1 MSRTVRHRWVL
12 TGMLVAQSAVH
23 VGGIGEG
30 PATSLGTARDGQDR
44 PLLPGTSLAGAIRAA
59 LGALDPAEERL
70 WGRISGRLPR
80 GGDDGTGEASWVWVA
95 DATAPA
101 DTVPEVRESVSIDR
115 IHGVAARGHLFTR
128 EVLPIGTR
136 FSFQLRVDDPE
147 PAGHD
152 GPPSAAERLVRRIA
166 DLLRGPSFTLGAA
179 TTRGLGRVRLD
190 EAGLH
195 RYCLHD
201 RAGMIATLRGTG
213 TEITLSEPD
222 TGAFPARLLRVRV
235 PWRPHGPL
243 MVQLAVEGEVVD
255 AVPLTART
263 PDAVRL
269 LLPGS
274 SIKGAL
280 RSHAERIVR
289 TARDVTA
296 PEPLLDQLKATGQEP
311 VGILFGTAG
320 EQQTQRG
327 DGRRGAL
334 TARECLGGVE
344 LSAELWAGLRLPRYP
359 VADPPTGTDDR
370 NGAQQAARQRA
381 ELTRLQNAVTEL
393 NAKVAGMWF
402 TITPHNAVDRWTGGA
417 ADSLLF
423 ATLEPH
429 TQDPQA
435 WAPIVLEID
444 TGRLGDQFPTALALL
459 LFLLRDLCDGLIPF
473 GHGTTRGMGAVRV
486 DPAEVTVE
494 AGAAVP
500 LRAELHGRS
509 LAELLGDTELT
520 GQLERAWAAAD
531 EAAEAVADE
540 TAEAVADETAEVSA
554 VPGPAQE
561 SPRPVPEVRRP
572 VPVAPRSVPESP
584 RPVPEALRI
593 AALCTA
599 REALSAFAAA
609 GMGLDTVGFA
619 YRSSAAPWFRLDTDG
634 TPRDAQ
640 GGPVELTGVFELR
653 AFDAHRELRW
663 WHIDGGRGQA
673 RELTDQTIEVSGA
686 RLWST
691 YQRLLWGAV
700 STATPG
706 WATLSEARIGSLQVP
721 VPTPPP
727 SGAQVWLE
735 AVEYVTEDDHGNVS
749 VVDERL
755 TGLVVKGSAQ

>member
-1 MSRTVRHRWVL
+1 MSRTVRHRWML
-12 TGMLVAQSAVH
+12 TGTLVAQSAVH

-136 FSFQLRVDDPE
+136 FSFHLRVDDPE
-147 PAGHD
+147 PAG
-152 GPPSAAERLVRRIA
+152 PPSPAERLVRRIA

-201 RAGMIATLRGTG
+201 RAGMIATLRRAG
-213 TEITLSEPD
+213 TEITLAEPD

-263 PDAVRL
+263 PAAVRL

-296 PEPLLDQLKATGQEP
+296 PELFLDQMKATGLEP
-311 VGILFGTAG
+311 VGTLFGTAG
-320 EQQTQRG
+320 EEQTQRG

-334 TARECLGGVE
+334 TARECLGGVA
-344 LSAELWAGLRLPRYP
+344 LPAELWASLRLPQHQI
-359 VADPPTGTDDR
+359 ADPPAVTDDR
-370 NGAQQAARQRA
+370 NGARQAERQRA
-381 ELTRLQNAVTEL
+381 ELTRLQNAVAEL
-393 NAKVAGMWF
+393 NATVTGMRF

-429 TQDPQA
+429 AQDPQA
-435 WAPIVLEID
+435 WVPMVLEID
-444 TGRLGDQFPTALALL
+444 TGRLGGQFRTALALL

-494 AGAAVP
+494 AGTAVP

-509 LAELLGDTELT
+509 LAELLGDSELT
-520 GQLERAWAAAD
+520 GQLERAWAAAND
-531 EAAEAVADE
+531 ASDDAAEGS
-540 TAEAVADETAEVSA
+540 TAPCPAQPCLTQPD
-554 VPGPAQE
+554 PAQE
-561 SPRPVPEVRRP
+561 SPRPAPAAHRP
-572 VPVAPRSVPESP
+572 VPAAPCPALESP
-584 RPVPEALRI
+584 HPVPDALR
-593 AALCTA
+593 TA
-599 REALSAFAAA
+599 QEALSAFAAA
-609 GMGLDTVGFA
+609 GTGLDTVGFA

-634 TPRDAQ
+634 TPRDSQ

-663 WHIDGGRGQA
+663 WHTGGGRGPA
-673 RELTDQTIEVSGA
+673 RELTDQTVGVPGA
-686 RLWST
+686 RSWSA

-700 STATPG
+700 STAAPG

-721 VPTPPP
+721 VPTPAP

-735 AVEYVTEDDHGNVS
+735 AVEYVTEDAHGNVA

-755 TGLVVKGSAQ
+755 TGLIVKGSAQ